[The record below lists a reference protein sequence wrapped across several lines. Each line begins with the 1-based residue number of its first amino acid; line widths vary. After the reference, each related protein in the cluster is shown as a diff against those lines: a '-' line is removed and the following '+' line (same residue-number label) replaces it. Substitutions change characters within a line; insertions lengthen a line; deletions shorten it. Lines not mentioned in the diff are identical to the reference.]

1 MSIYIGFV
9 TILAGALGNY
19 FKFAFVRNK
28 QGGPIIN
35 YDLLLVN
42 VPMLT
47 MGTLIGLILN

>member
-42 VPMLT
+42 VPMLA